1 MKLAHTHIRYRHL
14 VALLAIAF
22 LLGGCDDSPQAPGS
36 GGPAQGP
43 SASYDKWTPGPNDT
57 CTPEIH
63 NSYSVVGPDGLLYP
77 TWHPPINPETGCSF
91 GHEHGRDP
99 RGSDLYPLVGDLPF
113 GLALPADHVGYKI
126 EWENDV
132 EFRFSSD
139 AASSLLEVRCDV
151 MMELHQG
158 SHGAGAF
165 TINLH
170 EIAIHA
176 NCSDQTRVHITMITA
191 IGDPGEFTS
200 SCDRDR
206 TVVAGPPPANSP
218 SGGGR
223 RRIPDRSCIEQ
234 HVLVPDGEISSFGS
248 GVRESWEVSDRI
260 RTVDGRTLVS
270 FNPYFQVRFPARY
283 YDPAAPNALARTV
296 DVCFEEGPN
305 GEHARGGACD
315 ETTADGTVTSVAF
328 DDARSAFRGARRF
341 VDVNS
346 IRISNSD
353 GPEVWYTDAFGKNA
367 RTEPFPGAIRQF
379 IARIDNERAVSPS
392 GPAIGR
398 NRDYGSG
405 WEVHAPN

>member
-1 MKLAHTHIRYRHL
+1 
-14 VALLAIAF
+14 V
-22 LLGGCDDSPQAPGS
+22 D
-36 GGPAQGP
+36 
-43 SASYDKWTPGPNDT
+43 
-57 CTPEIH
+57 
-63 NSYSVVGPDGLLYP
+63 
-77 TWHPPINPETGCSF
+77 PETGCTF

-99 RGSDLYPLVGDLPF
+99 RGSNLYPLIGDLPF
-113 GLALPADHVGYKI
+113 GLALPADHVGYKV

-132 EFRFSSD
+132 RMSFGSG

-158 SHGAGAF
+158 AHGAGAF
-165 TINLH
+165 TINTH

-176 NCSDQTRVHITMITA
+176 NCSDGTRTHVTMIAA
-191 IGDPGEFTS
+191 IGTPGEFIS

-206 TVVAGPPPANSP
+206 TIVAGPPPPNSP

-223 RRIPDRSCIEQ
+223 RLIPDRACIEE
-234 HVLVPDGEISSFGS
+234 HILVPDGENSNFGS

-283 YDPAAPNALARTV
+283 YDPSVPNGLARTV
-296 DVCFEEGPN
+296 DVCIEVTET
-305 GEHARGGACD
+305 GERARGGTCE
-315 ETTADGTVTSVAF
+315 ETTGEVATDTVLF
-328 DDARSAFRGARRF
+328 DDPRSAFRGARRF

-346 IRISNSD
+346 IRISNAD
-353 GPEVWYTDAFGKNA
+353 GPEIWYTDVYGKNA
-367 RTEPFPGAIRQF
+367 RTEPFPGSIRQF
-379 IARIDNERAVSPS
+379 IARIDNQRAVSPS

-398 NRDYGSG
+398 NRDYGTG